1 MLGLDRTD
9 AHLRR
14 VQTRSIRGQKLPQ
27 KYSSQAVAV
36 PSWRE
41 FVRYLLLTDKLAY
54 VSSTVTTSAL
64 FKSSHKSDNEASHY
78 LMSADVRIPTGPW

>member
-1 MLGLDRTD
+1 MHLISLISAVLGLDRTD

-14 VQTRSIRGQKLPQ
+14 VQTKSVQGQKLPQ

-41 FVRYLLLTDKLAY
+41 FVRYLLLTDKLTY
-54 VSSTVTTSAL
+54 VSSISIVLEGLNVDVVLPTC
-64 FKSSHKSDNEASHY
+64 SD
-78 LMSADVRIPTGPW
+78 